1 MFQQGLSGLDGASQS
16 LDVIGNNI
24 ANASTVGFKS
34 STAEFADVYANS
46 LNSVSGNTA
55 GIGVSVGTIAQNFT
69 QGSIQASANPLDVSI
84 NGGGFFRTVA
94 PNGAIEFSRNG
105 QFTVSSPNYVLT
117 NAQGAQLTGYLA
129 NSTGQIQQSS
139 PVPLAINQS
148 DIPPVAT
155 TTLAL
160 QENLNSAKSTPTVSP
175 FNPSDS
181 NSYTF
186 AGSATQVYDS
196 LGNAHQM
203 QEYYVKTASNSWDVY
218 TTVDGNELAA
228 QTALQTMSTD
238 TATLAARAQYQTDLT
253 TTPAVDP
260 TVIQGDLAAYA
271 AAAGAALS
279 AAAVAANASQ
289 DQQDKL
295 TAVYDPT
302 TGVGTQVGTTPDKI
316 DAALAAAQGRHLGV
330 RPERRLEWSGQQPG
344 DVDHAYRAAGDDPA
358 DLAAVDRGADLP
370 QQRLGRTADDHHLVH
385 RQYAIRQR
393 CLWRAGRQRH
403 RRAEPERLRIGLA
416 DRLLDRRRRHHPGQ
430 LHQLP
435 VASAGPD
442 RHGQLRRRQRPDT
455 AGQQRLVGQCQVG
468 PALAGRAQLGQHG
481 GAQGQLD
488 GTVERRPDDRAGQ
501 HDHRAAR
508 LPGQCADHQDR
519 GLDPANGRQPAVS
532 VSAPPPASGPA
543 ARDRQARTTRSK
555 RSYGPPHLHRPDRR
569 QARHGP
575 AGDGVEQPRQRVDD
589 GLPGPARFLPRRAG
603 GVRQRLAD
611 PHLRR
616 QRDRR
621 LGF

>member
-94 PNGAIEFSRNG
+94 PNGSIQYSRNG
-105 QFTVSSPNYVLT
+105 QFTVSSPNYTLT

-129 NSTGQIQQSS
+129 NSSGQIQQST

-186 AGSATQVYDS
+186 AGSATQVFDS

-238 TATLAARAQYQTDLT
+238 PATLAARAQYQTDLT

-279 AAAVAANASQ
+279 AAAVTANASQ

-316 DAALAAAQGRHLGV
+316 DAALAAALGV
-330 RPERRLEWSGQQPG
+330 PPTKVGTLVFDPNGALNGPASNAAMSTMPIVPPATTPPTLPLSIAVPIYPNNGSAEPLTITTSFTGSTQYANAASGAPGGTDIAAPNQNGYASGTLIGYAIGADGIVQGNYSNNLSRPLAQIVMANFADVNGLTPLGNNAWAESAKSGQPSVGVPNSGSMGALKANSTEQSN
-344 DVDHAYRAAGDDPA
+344 VD
-358 DLAAVDRGADLP
+358 LTTELVNMI
-370 QQRLGRTADDHHLVH
+370 TA
-385 RQYAIRQR
+385 
-393 CLWRAGRQRH
+393 
-403 RRAEPERLRIGLA
+403 
-416 DRLLDRRRRHHPGQ
+416 
-430 LHQLP
+430 
-435 VASAGPD
+435 
-442 RHGQLRRRQRPDT
+442 
-455 AGQQRLVGQCQVG
+455 
-468 PALAGRAQLGQHG
+468 
-481 GAQGQLD
+481 
-488 GTVERRPDDRAGQ
+488 
-501 HDHRAAR
+501 
-508 LPGQCADHQDR
+508 
-519 GLDPANGRQPAVS
+519 
-532 VSAPPPASGPA
+532 
-543 ARDRQARTTRSK
+543 
-555 RSYGPPHLHRPDRR
+555 
-569 QARHGP
+569 
-575 AGDGVEQPRQRVDD
+575 QRVYQANAQTIKTEDSI
-589 GLPGPARFLPRRAG
+589 LQTVVNL
-603 GVRQRLAD
+603 Q
-611 PHLRR
+611 
-616 QRDRR
+616 
-621 LGF
+621 